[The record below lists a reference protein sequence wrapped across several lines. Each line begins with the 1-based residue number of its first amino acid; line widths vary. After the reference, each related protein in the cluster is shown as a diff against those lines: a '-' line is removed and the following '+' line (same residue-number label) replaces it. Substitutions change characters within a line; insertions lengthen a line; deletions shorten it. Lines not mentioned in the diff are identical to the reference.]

1 METFYRTHS
10 YLVEHTNAPVRRDLM
25 DEIDWN
31 DRLIGIKGT
40 RGVGKTTFL
49 LQYAKEKFGTDHS
62 CLFINMNNF
71 YFSKYTLVEFAA
83 EFVKR
88 GGKVLLIDQ
97 VFKYPEWSHDL
108 RACYEMFPTL
118 KIIFTGSSVMRLK
131 EENPELSGIAKVYY
145 LRGFSF
151 REYLNLQSGNCFR
164 AYTLQEILENH
175 EQIAKTILRNVKPL
189 DYFQDY
195 LHHGFYPFFL
205 EKRNFS
211 ENLLKTMNMMI
222 EVDILLIK
230 QIELKYLSKI
240 KKLLYLLAVDGPV
253 APNVS
258 QLATEIQTSRA
269 TVMNYI
275 KYLADARLINM
286 VYPKGEEFPKKPSKL
301 MMHNTN
307 LMYSIYPV
315 KVEEQDVLDTFFM
328 NTLYKDHKLYKGD
341 KGTSFMVDNGLHF
354 RICAEGCKFKN
365 NPNVYYALH
374 KLELG
379 HGNMIPLWLFR
390 LFILRDRE

>member
-1 METFYRTHS
+1 MEAFYRTHS
-10 YLVEHTNAPVRRDLM
+10 YLVEHTHAPIRRGLM
-25 DEIDWN
+25 DEIDWD
-31 DRLIGIKGT
+31 DRMIGIKGT

-49 LQYAKEKFGTDHS
+49 LQYAKEKFGTDRS
-62 CLFINMNNF
+62 CLYINMNNF
-71 YFSKYTLVEFAA
+71 YFSQYSLVDFAG

-97 VFKYPEWSHDL
+97 VFKYQQWSKDL
-108 RACYEMFPTL
+108 RECYDRYPEL
-118 KIIFTGSSVMRLK
+118 KIVFTGSSVMRLK
-131 EENPELSGIAKVYY
+131 EENEELSGIVKVYY
-145 LRGFSF
+145 LRGLSF
-151 REYLNLQSGNCFR
+151 REFLNLQSGMNFR
-164 AYTLQEILENH
+164 PYTLDEILKDH
-175 EQIAKTILRNVKPL
+175 ETIAADILKQVNPL
-189 DYFQDY
+189 NYLQDY
-195 LHHGFYPFFL
+195 LHHGFFPFFL

-240 KKLLYLLAVDGPV
+240 KKLLYLLATDGPV

-275 KYLADARLINM
+275 KYLEDARLINM
-286 VYPKGEEFPKKPSKL
+286 VYPKGESFPKKPSKVV
-301 MMHNTN
+301 MHNSN
-307 LMYSIYPV
+307 LMYAVYPV
-315 KVEEQDVLDTFFM
+315 KVNEQDVLDTFFM

-341 KGTSFMVDNGLHF
+341 KGTSFQVDEGLHF

-365 NPNVYYALH
+365 NPNVYYAMH
-374 KLELG
+374 KLEQG
-379 HGNMIPLWLFR
+379 YGNQIPLWLFGF
-390 LFILRDRE
+390 LY

>member
-40 RGVGKTTFL
+40 RVVGKTTFL
-49 LQYAKEKFGTDHS
+49 LQFAKEKFGTDHS

-131 EENPELSGIAKVYY
+131 EENPELSGIVKVYY

-379 HGNMIPLWLFR
+379 HGNMIPLWLFGF
-390 LFILRDRE
+390 LY

>member
-1 METFYRTHS
+1 MEAFYKTHS
-10 YLVEHTNAPVRRDLM
+10 YLVEHTNAPIRRNLM

-49 LQYAKEKFGTDHS
+49 LQYAKEKFGNSRS
-62 CLFINMNNF
+62 CLYINMNNF
-71 YFSKYTLVEFAA
+71 YFSQYSLVRFAG

-88 GGKVLLIDQ
+88 GGKILLIDQ
-97 VFKYPEWSHDL
+97 MFKYPNWSEDL
-108 RACYEMFPTL
+108 RTCYEQYPTL
-118 KIIFTGSSVMRLK
+118 KIVFTGSSVMRLK
-131 EENPELSGIAKVYY
+131 EENPILNSIVKVYY
-145 LRGFSF
+145 LRGLSF
-151 REYLNLQSGNCFR
+151 REFLNLQSGNNFP
-164 AYTLQEILENH
+164 AYTLDEILKNH
-175 EQIAKTILRNVKPL
+175 EQIARTILREVKPL
-189 DYFQDY
+189 NYLQDY

-222 EVDILLIK
+222 EVDILLLK

-258 QLATEIQTSRA
+258 QLANDIQTSRA

-286 VYPKGEEFPKKPSKL
+286 IYSKGDEFPKKPARII
-301 MMHNTN
+301 MHNTS

-315 KVEEQDVLDTFFM
+315 KVEEQNVLETFFL
-328 NTLYKDHKLYKGD
+328 NSLWKDHKLNKGE
-341 KGTSFMVDNGLHF
+341 KGTSFLVDEKLHF
-354 RICAEGCKFKN
+354 RICTEGQRPKC
-365 NPNVYYALH
+365 NPNVYYAQH
-374 KLELG
+374 KIEVG
-379 HGNMIPLWLFR
+379 HEKQIPLWLFGF
-390 LFILRDRE
+390 LY

>member
-1 METFYRTHS
+1 MEAFYRTHS
-10 YLVEHTNAPVRRDLM
+10 YLVEHTHAPIRRGLM

-31 DRLIGIKGT
+31 DRMIGIKGT

-49 LQYAKEKFGTDHS
+49 LQYAKEKFGTDRS
-62 CLFINMNNF
+62 CLYINMNNF
-71 YFSKYTLVEFAA
+71 YFSQYSLVDFAG

-97 VFKYPEWSHDL
+97 VFKYQQWSKDL
-108 RACYEMFPTL
+108 RECYDRYPEL
-118 KIIFTGSSVMRLK
+118 KIVFTGSSVMRLK
-131 EENPELSGIAKVYY
+131 EENEELIGIVKVYY
-145 LRGFSF
+145 LRGLSF
-151 REYLNLQSGNCFR
+151 REFLNLQSGMNFR
-164 AYTLQEILENH
+164 PYTLDEILKDH
-175 EQIAKTILRNVKPL
+175 ETIAADILKQVNPL
-189 DYFQDY
+189 NYLQDY
-195 LHHGFYPFFL
+195 LHHGFFPFFL

-240 KKLLYLLAVDGPV
+240 KKLLYLLATDGPV

-275 KYLADARLINM
+275 KYLEDARLINM
-286 VYPKGEEFPKKPSKL
+286 VYPKGESFPKKPSKVV
-301 MMHNTN
+301 MHNSN
-307 LMYSIYPV
+307 LMYAVYPV
-315 KVEEQDVLDTFFM
+315 KVNEQDVLDTFFM

-341 KGTSFMVDNGLHF
+341 KGTSFQVDEGLHF

-365 NPNVYYALH
+365 NPNVYYAMH
-374 KLELG
+374 KLEQG
-379 HGNMIPLWLFR
+379 YGNQIPLWLFGF
-390 LFILRDRE
+390 LY

>member
-131 EENPELSGIAKVYY
+131 EENPELSGIVKVYY

-230 QIELKYLSKI
+230 QIELKDLSKI

-379 HGNMIPLWLFR
+379 HGNMIPLWLFGF
-390 LFILRDRE
+390 LY

>member
-1 METFYRTHS
+1 MEAFYRTHS
-10 YLVEHTNAPVRRDLM
+10 YLVEHTHAPIRRGLM
-25 DEIDWN
+25 DEIDWS
-31 DRLIGIKGT
+31 DRMIGIKGT

-49 LQYAKEKFGTDHS
+49 LQYAKEKFGTDRS
-62 CLFINMNNF
+62 CLYINMNNF
-71 YFSKYTLVEFAA
+71 YFSQYSLVDFAG

-97 VFKYPEWSHDL
+97 VFKYQQWSKDL
-108 RACYEMFPTL
+108 RECYDRYPEL
-118 KIIFTGSSVMRLK
+118 KIVFTGSSVMRLK
-131 EENPELSGIAKVYY
+131 EENEELSGIVKVYY
-145 LRGFSF
+145 LRGLSF
-151 REYLNLQSGNCFR
+151 REFLNLQSGMNFR
-164 AYTLQEILENH
+164 PYTLDEILKDH
-175 EQIAKTILRNVKPL
+175 ETIAADILKQVNPL
-189 DYFQDY
+189 NYLQNY
-195 LHHGFYPFFL
+195 LHHGFFPFFL

-240 KKLLYLLAVDGPV
+240 KKLLYLLATDGPV

-275 KYLADARLINM
+275 KYLEDARLINM
-286 VYPKGEEFPKKPSKL
+286 VYPKGESFPKKPSKVV
-301 MMHNTN
+301 MHNSN
-307 LMYSIYPV
+307 LMYAVYPV
-315 KVEEQDVLDTFFM
+315 KVNEQDVLDTFFM

-341 KGTSFMVDNGLHF
+341 KGTSFQVDEGLHF

-365 NPNVYYALH
+365 NPNVYYAMH
-374 KLELG
+374 KLEQG
-379 HGNMIPLWLFR
+379 YGNQIPLWLFGF
-390 LFILRDRE
+390 LY

>member
-40 RGVGKTTFL
+40 RGVGKTTFLQPL

-131 EENPELSGIAKVYY
+131 EENPELSGIVKVYY

-379 HGNMIPLWLFR
+379 HGNMIPLWLFGF
-390 LFILRDRE
+390 LY

>member
-1 METFYRTHS
+1 MEVFYRTHN
-10 YLVEHTNAPVRRDLM
+10 YLVEHISSSLVRRDLM
-25 DEIDWN
+25 DEIDWS

-49 LQYAKEKFGTDHS
+49 LQYAKEKFGTDRS
-62 CLFINMNNF
+62 CLYINLNNF
-71 YFSKYTLVEFAA
+71 YFQGRGIADFAGEFH
-83 EFVKR
+83 KR
-88 GGKVLLIDQ
+88 GGRVLLIDQ
-97 VFKYPEWSHDL
+97 VFKQPNWSHEL
-108 RACYEMFPTL
+108 RECYDRYPCL
-118 KIIFTGSSVMRLK
+118 KIVFTGSSVMRLK
-131 EENPELSGIAKVYY
+131 EENPELNGIVKSYN

-151 REYLNLQSGNCFR
+151 REFLNLQTGNEFP
-164 AYTLQEILENH
+164 AYTLDEILYNH
-175 EQIAKTILRNVKPL
+175 EHIVKSILPKVRPL
-189 DYFQDY
+189 SYFQDY

-258 QLATEIQTSRA
+258 QLAIDIQTSRA

-286 VYPKGEEFPKKPSKL
+286 VYSNGDEFPKKPARI

-315 KVEEQDVLDTFFM
+315 KVEEQHVLETFFLNM
-328 NTLYKDHKLYKGD
+328 LWKDHKVNKGD
-341 KGTSFMVDNGLHF
+341 KGTSFLVDGELPF
-354 RICAEGCKFKN
+354 RICTEGYRPKQ
-365 NPNVYYALH
+365 NPSVWYALH
-374 KLELG
+374 RAEVG
-379 HGNMIPLWLFR
+379 HGTQIPLWLFGF
-390 LFILRDRE
+390 LF

>member
-1 METFYRTHS
+1 MESFYRTHA
-10 YLVEHTNAPVRRDLM
+10 YLLEHTNAPVRHDLM
-25 DEIDWN
+25 DEIDWS

-49 LQYAKEKFGTDHS
+49 LQYAKEKFGADRS

-71 YFSKYTLVEFAA
+71 YFSGHGLYEFAQ
-83 EFVKR
+83 EFYKR

-97 VFKYPEWSHDL
+97 VFKYTDWSHEL
-108 RACYEMFPTL
+108 RLCYDHFPNL
-118 KIIFTGSSVMRLK
+118 KIVFTGSSVMRLK
-131 EENPELSGIAKVYY
+131 EENLELRDIVKSYN

-151 REYLNLQSGNCFR
+151 REFLNLHTGMKFR
-164 AYTLQEILENH
+164 AYSLEEILSNH
-175 EQIAKTILRNVKPL
+175 EQIAKGILSKVRPL
-189 DYFQDY
+189 DHFQDY

-211 ENLLKTMNMMI
+211 ENLLKTMNMMV

-240 KKLLYLLAVDGPV
+240 KKLLYLLALDGPT

-258 QLATEIQTSRA
+258 QLATDIQTSRA

-275 KYLADARLINM
+275 KYLADARLINL
-286 VYPKGEEFPKKPSKL
+286 VYPKGEEFPKKPSKIML
-301 MMHNTN
+301 HNSN

-315 KVEEQDVLDTFFM
+315 KVEEQDVLETFFV
-328 NTLYKDHKLYKGD
+328 NTVWKDHKVHKGD
-341 KGTSFMVDNGLHF
+341 KNVSFMVDGVMPF
-354 RICAEGCKFKN
+354 KICTESTKIKN
-365 NPNVYYALH
+365 NASVTYALH
-374 KLELG
+374 KSEIG
-379 HGNMIPLWLFR
+379 RGNQIPLWMFGFLY
-390 LFILRDRE
+390 

>member
-1 METFYRTHS
+1 METFYRTHA

-25 DEIDWN
+25 DEINWS

-49 LQYAKEKFGTDHS
+49 LQYAKEKFGTDRS

-71 YFSKYTLVEFAA
+71 YFSGHSIVDFANEFQ
-83 EFVKR
+83 KR

-97 VFKYPEWSHDL
+97 VFKHPDWSREL
-108 RACYEMFPTL
+108 RMCYDRFPNL
-118 KIIFTGSSVMRLK
+118 KIVFTGSSVMRLK
-131 EENPELSGIAKVYY
+131 EENLELRDIVKSYN

-151 REYLNLQSGNCFR
+151 REFLNLQTGMKFR
-164 AYTLQEILENH
+164 HYTLEEILSSH
-175 EQIAKTILRNVKPL
+175 EQIAKGVLSKVRPL

-211 ENLLKTMNMMI
+211 ENLLKTMNMML

-230 QIELKYLSKI
+230 QIELKYLAKI
-240 KKLLYLLAVDGPV
+240 KKLLYLLAIDSPV

-258 QLATEIQTSRA
+258 QLAEDIHTSRA

-286 VYPKGEEFPKKPSKL
+286 IYPKGETFPKKPARI
-301 MMHNTN
+301 MMHNSN
-307 LMYSIYPV
+307 LMYVIYPCRL
-315 KVEEQDVLDTFFM
+315 EEQDILETFFQ
-328 NTLYKDHKLYKGD
+328 NTMWKDHKLNKGE
-341 KGTSFMVDNGLHF
+341 KGTSFLVDENLRF
-354 RICAEGCKFKN
+354 KICPNEERRRNAETI
-365 NPNVYYALH
+365 YARH
-374 KLELG
+374 KIEIG
-379 HGNMIPLWLFR
+379 HGNEIPIWLFGF
-390 LFILRDRE
+390 LY

>member
-131 EENPELSGIAKVYY
+131 EENPELSGIVKVYY

-222 EVDILLIK
+222 EVDILIIK

-379 HGNMIPLWLFR
+379 HGNMIPLWLFGF
-390 LFILRDRE
+390 LY